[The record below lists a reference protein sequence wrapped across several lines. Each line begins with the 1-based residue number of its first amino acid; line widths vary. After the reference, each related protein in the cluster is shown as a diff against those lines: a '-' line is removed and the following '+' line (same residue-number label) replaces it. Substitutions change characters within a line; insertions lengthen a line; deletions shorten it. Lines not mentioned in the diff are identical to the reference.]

1 MIHTLTSIHQ
11 AEQGDSKMQDV
22 IEVARANVC
31 DKPKLR
37 VLSVSFAECT
47 QLAVGGNQ
55 DINLVKERKK
65 KKETYETPPKTAFSF
80 LL

>member
-37 VLSVSFAECT
+37 GCEEF
-47 QLAVGGNQ
+47 LAQVDQSDFPIIFLEDCWQNVGTKRK
-55 DINLVKERKK
+55 KERNLSIDWHD
-65 KKETYETPPKTAFSF
+65 E
-80 LL
+80 